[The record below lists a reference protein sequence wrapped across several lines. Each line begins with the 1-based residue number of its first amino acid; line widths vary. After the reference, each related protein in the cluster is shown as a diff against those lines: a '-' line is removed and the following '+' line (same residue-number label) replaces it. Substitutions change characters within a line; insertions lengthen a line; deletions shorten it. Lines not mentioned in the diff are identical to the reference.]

1 MPSDGAAEVGEGIA
15 QRAPSDDAVDDAGAT
30 DLAAAVPGH
39 TLPGSSNS
47 DTADAM
53 LAEEEDDVEV
63 SVTNLGH
70 N

>member
-1 MPSDGAAEVGEGIA
+1 MPSDGAAAVGEGIA
-15 QRAPSDDAVDDAGAT
+15 QRTPSDDAVDEAGAT

-39 TLPGSSNS
+39 TLPGTSNS
-47 DTADAM
+47 GTADVM

-63 SVTNLGH
+63 SVINLHH